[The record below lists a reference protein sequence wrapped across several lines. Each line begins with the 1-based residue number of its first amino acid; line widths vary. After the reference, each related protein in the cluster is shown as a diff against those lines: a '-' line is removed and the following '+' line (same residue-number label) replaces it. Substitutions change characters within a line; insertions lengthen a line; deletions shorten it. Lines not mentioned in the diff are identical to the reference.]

1 MKHGRNDDQRSS
13 HYDDLLSAENRA
25 IKNKKGVHGKKETS
39 MHRVAD
45 VSGVR
50 EGEEGGRERGG
61 REGGRRSTEI
71 YNYTCVGT
79 SSIACT
85 KEGHPHLIRLFQVKG
100 HPHLIR
106 FFSGKGSPILN

>member
-50 EGEEGGRERGG
+50 EGEKGRGREGERRRGGREEGREVGGG
-61 REGGRRSTEI
+61 REGGREKKHRDI
-71 YNYTCVGT
+71 QLYMCGYIQYCMY
-79 SSIACT
+79 
-85 KEGHPHLIRLFQVKG
+85 EGGPPTLI
-100 HPHLIR
+100 
-106 FFSGKGSPILN
+106 

>member
-1 MKHGRNDDQRSS
+1 MYLNLVSFSINSNIAEALVSKGLGTCVKHGRNDDQRSS

-50 EGEEGGRERGG
+50 KELIGR
-61 REGGRRSTEI
+61 
-71 YNYTCVGT
+71 
-79 SSIACT
+79 
-85 KEGHPHLIRLFQVKG
+85 L
-100 HPHLIR
+100 
-106 FFSGKGSPILN
+106 